1 MKKITL
7 AFIGLLVFNIAKASD
22 EPKLVLEY
30 TYTNKADS
38 VYIVNNIKNDKDLCC
53 TFTIVLSKSKTGDK
67 QTFIKHKETGVL
79 LGTIYGTP
87 TKEFLA
93 IIEKNYLNEQYIKD
107 VVPKMVALSSVSD

>member
-7 AFIGLLVFNIAKASD
+7 AIIGLLAFNIAKASD

-38 VYIVNNIKNDKDLCC
+38 VYIANNIKNDKDLCC
-53 TFTIVLSKSKTGDK
+53 TFTIVLTPSKTGDK
-67 QTFIKHKETGVL
+67 QTLIKHKETGIL

-93 IIEKNYLNEQYIKD
+93 LIEKNYLNEQYIND
-107 VVPKMVALSSVSD
+107 IVPRMVAVTTN